1 MRRITVYLIFFTTF
15 YLSYGQ
21 TISHSPIVGGVT
33 SSEASF
39 VIRTENP
46 DSVKV
51 ELSSEANFTST
62 ISSEYFLVNEEI
74 DGFVKLVIENLSPAT
89 KYYYRFY
96 LNEILFDD
104 GRERYFKTFPIDGT
118 ASNFMFTFGSGQ
130 QERFDEES
138 YFGNIFPVIAQGDNA
153 FFIEQ
158 GDWTYPDST
167 DTPADPQNY
176 FSVDYNRV
184 IDTYKARYTFDYP
197 MYVLLENT
205 PIAYTYDD
213 HDVSDNDCDSTYP
226 GIDNSIKGF
235 IEMFPGYNLPA
246 SDKGIW
252 HKFTYGNSEVF
263 MVDNRSKR
271 SPNID
276 GMEFITPDSAI
287 FNPADHHTI
296 LGTDQMN
303 WLLDGLK
310 NSDATWKFISSG
322 TPFNPG
328 WRAAIEWALSFQGI
342 VDQVVFPI
350 VGSVSPTEIA
360 IHAADK
366 WSGFPNDIIKL
377 ISFII
382 ENQIENVIF
391 LTGDSH
397 NAGLDDGTNSVLPEL
412 MDSGLDRTNGRTVQI
427 FEYLGIHVWNRGGH
441 TLDLG
446 LNNFL
451 NSYGRVTVFGDDSVK
466 LEAVSEDGTVL
477 GNNTVKAGYIPV
489 SVHAAV
495 GPEVL
500 FFGEVDVESEPVTYP
515 FNIISTSS
523 DELVIQSI
531 TLTDDESFSLSGF
544 ELPLVIPA
552 QKKESIFVT
561 YNPSQ
566 PNRTDSAYIEIR
578 TNAPK
583 NPYFKVR
590 VFGNATGTVNLEND
604 ETVPKDFVIEQN
616 FPNPF
621 NPMTIIKF
629 SVPRSSDIKL
639 KIYNA
644 LGEEVMTL
652 VDGYFEKGSYE
663 AVWYGDNEKHI
674 QLGSG
679 IYIYNLIAESKIIS
693 SKKMILLR

>member
-1 MRRITVYLIFFTTF
+1 MRRITAFLMFLISIS
-15 YLSYGQ
+15 LCYGQ
-21 TISHSPIVGGVT
+21 TITHSPVVGGVT

-39 VIRTENP
+39 VVRTENT

-51 ELSSEANFTST
+51 ELSTDNTF
-62 ISSEYFLVNEEI
+62 SSVLSSNYFVVNNEI
-74 DGFVKLVIENLSPAT
+74 DGFVKLSIQGLTSDT
-89 KYYYRFY
+89 KYFYRFVT
-96 LNEILFDD
+96 NEIRYDD
-104 GRERYFKTFPIDGT
+104 GRERYFKTFPTEGT
-118 ASNFMFTFGSGQ
+118 SSDFKFTFGSCQ
-130 QERFDEES
+130 QERFDEAS
-138 YFGNIFPVIAQGDNA
+138 YFGDIFPVIAMENNA

-184 IDTYKARYTFDYP
+184 IDTYKARYTFEYP

-205 PIAYTYDD
+205 PVAYTYDD

-246 SDKGIW
+246 PDKGIW
-252 HKFTYGNSEVF
+252 HKFTYGNSEIF

-303 WLLDGLK
+303 WLLEGLK

-350 VGSVSPTEIA
+350 VGTVSPTEIA

-477 GNNTVKAGYIPV
+477 GRNTVLAGYIPE

-495 GPEVL
+495 GPEIL
-500 FFGEVDVESEPVTYP
+500 FFGEVDVNAETVTYP
-515 FNIISTSS
+515 FNIISTST
-523 DELVIQSI
+523 DELIIDSI
-531 TLTDDESFSLSGF
+531 TLTDEENFSLSGF

-552 QKKESIFVT
+552 QKKESIFVS
-561 YNPSQ
+561 YNPTQ
-566 PNRTDSAYIEIR
+566 PNKTDSAFIEIR

-583 NPYFKVR
+583 NPYFNVKVY
-590 VFGNATGTVNLEND
+590 GNAIGAVNV
-604 ETVPKDFVIEQN
+604 ETNELVPEDFVLEQN

-629 SVPRSSDIKL
+629 SVPNSSEIKL

-652 VDGYFEKGSYE
+652 VDDYFEKGNYE
-663 AVWYGDNEKHI
+663 AVWYGYNENHS

-679 IYIYNLIAESKIIS
+679 VYIYNLISDSKLIA
-693 SKKMILLR
+693 SKKMVLLR